1 MGPITGLA
9 TIATVLLVLVVV
21 SAVVVLALT
30 AVFVV
35 RPPEVTRTD
44 RISRRLSIPRY
55 YLHPVA
61 AH

>member
-9 TIATVLLVLVVV
+9 TIATALLVLVVV
-21 SAVVVLALT
+21 STVVVLALT

-35 RPPEVTRTD
+35 PAARVTRTD
-44 RISRRLSIPRY
+44 RIRRRLSTPRY
-55 YLHPVA
+55 YLHPGA

>member
-9 TIATVLLVLVVV
+9 TIATTLVVLVVV
-21 SAVVVLALT
+21 SAVVVLVLT

-35 RPPEVTRTD
+35 PAAKATRTD
-44 RISRRLSIPRY
+44 RMSRRLSIPRY

-61 AH
+61 AQ

>member
-9 TIATVLLVLVVV
+9 TIATALLVLVVV
-21 SAVVVLALT
+21 STVVVLALT

-35 RPPEVTRTD
+35 PAARVTRTD
-44 RISRRLSIPRY
+44 RIRRRLSIPRY
-55 YLHPVA
+55 YLHRVT

>member
-9 TIATVLLVLVVV
+9 TIATALLVLVVV

-35 RPPEVTRTD
+35 PAAKVTRTD
-44 RISRRLSIPRY
+44 RMRRRLSVPRY

-61 AH
+61 KH

>member
-9 TIATVLLVLVVV
+9 TIATALVVLVVV

-30 AVFVV
+30 VAYVV
-35 RPPEVTRTD
+35 PAARLTRTD
-44 RISRRLSIPRY
+44 RMSRRISIPRY

>member
-9 TIATVLLVLVVV
+9 TTATVLLIAMVV
-21 SAVVVLALT
+21 STVVVLALT

-35 RPPEVTRTD
+35 PAARATRTD
-44 RISRRLSIPRY
+44 RIRRRLSIPRY
-55 YLHPVA
+55 YLHPGA

>member
-9 TIATVLLVLVVV
+9 TIATALTVLMVLSALVVIGL
-21 SAVVVLALT
+21 SLAVVVP
-30 AVFVV
+30 AV
-35 RPPEVTRTD
+35 RETRSD
-44 RISRRLSIPRY
+44 RLRRSLSIPRY